1 MMSCTIALSV
11 DYSLFMLS
19 RFREERFQGK
29 DIITSVEK
37 MMQYAAHN
45 VTVSGFTIFIAFLG
59 LIFAP
64 IELLAS
70 LGAGCSVAIL
80 LTMIIN
86 IIMTPTLI
94 LCFGNYFATFW

>member
-1 MMSCTIALSV
+1 
-11 DYSLFMLS
+11 MLS
-19 RFREERFQGK
+19 RYREERFRGR
-29 DIITSVEK
+29 DVVTSVEK

-70 LGAGCSVAIL
+70 LGAGCSVTIIF
-80 LTMIIN
+80 TMVVN
-86 IIMTPTLI
+86 IVMTPTFL
-94 LCFGNYFATFW
+94 LCFKEFFSVFW